1 MLKRVILSNKGYPF
15 IKKGQLWMYRN
26 NLISAEE
33 GIEDGDIVKIV
44 SEDGEYLATGF
55 YSAVSHIAVRI
66 VSREEKEEI
75 NSDYFRKQME
85 KACNYRKEVL
95 KEAWD
100 NCRLIYGEA
109 DGIPGLIV
117 DRYNDVLVSQVSCKS
132 IELRKEELYSVLTEI
147 LQKNGQII
155 HSVYERND
163 IKVREKEGLPLYKG
177 YFCGAK
183 ESTETIISE
192 NGIKI
197 RVDYEKGQKTG
208 YFLDQKLN
216 RKWVQDFSKGLRVLD
231 CFSHTGGFALNAAKG
246 NAKSVVA
253 VDVSRTALDQGFA
266 NACMNQL
273 EDTITFVQDDV
284 FHYLDTLKE
293 GDFDLIILDP
303 PAFTKSRRT
312 IDHAYKGYKEIN
324 QKAMHVLKRGSYLAS
339 CSCSR
344 YMEADLFYQMLLD
357 AAKEENVSLKPVTL
371 QYQSPDH
378 PILETMKETEYLKF
392 YVFEIIK

>member
-312 IDHAYKGYKEIN
+312 IGHAYKGYKEIN